1 MKYSEIKEMTP
12 EDLSDKIQ
20 EIESVL
26 NKMRMDHTVSE
37 LENPMSIRHSRRF
50 LAQLKTEGQ
59 NRKIQTK

>member
-1 MKYSEIKEMTP
+1 MKYSEVKEMTS

-37 LENPMSIRHSRRF
+37 LENPMSIRYSRRF
-50 LAQLKTEGQ
+50 LARLKTEEQ
-59 NRKIQTK
+59 SRNIQIK